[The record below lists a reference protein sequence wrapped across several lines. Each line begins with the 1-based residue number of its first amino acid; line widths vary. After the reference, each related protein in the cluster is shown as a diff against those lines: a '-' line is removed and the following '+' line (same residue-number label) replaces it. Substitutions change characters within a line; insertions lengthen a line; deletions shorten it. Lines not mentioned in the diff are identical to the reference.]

1 MSKKKKGKV
10 VQLNSNQL
18 SPEKYIQTQARS
30 LPIMEC
36 LVNADWESVGLCN
49 VVVVRRH
56 KTGNVTYALYLV
68 DMYCLGVKDVSYY
81 FNQYPEAYE
90 DLKYAGPE
98 WITIDYVL
106 AHNIIY
112 GGIEYAEDYGFKP
125 HKDFAIGRFI
135 LEEDDDRVELME
147 LEFGLDG
154 KPCYV
159 QGPYDDPVKVKN
171 ITATLERMAGKD
183 NFSVVEEE
191 EDEDFDI
198 DDDDWDDEDLDDDE
212 FEKEVEEA
220 LEEEE
225 RSLKIILNFLRKL
238 NKAYDELIRTPQA
251 KDMLEN
257 YPIGRAYKLSKAVV
271 ENKYNTFDT
280 AEQEEDYN
288 RFRDMVLMGSK
299 YEPAIKG
306 LQKAI
311 RKYPGK
317 PVFYTMLRSAYL
329 FNDQSEKADDIIIE
343 TFALFPDYLTA
354 KVDYAN
360 MLIETGVPEGVLSVF
375 DGKPDLNYIYPG
387 VKKFNRSEAAFY
399 YVCMLR
405 YFISQD
411 EIDSADLYMNA
422 IIKKKLYDE
431 YTLSTMKYAMTLMCR
446 IKLEKIE
453 EHKKNN
459 NG

>member
-1 MSKKKKGKV
+1 MSKKKKGKI

-36 LVNADWESVGLCN
+36 LINDGWESVGICN

-81 FNQYPEAYE
+81 FNQDAEDYE
-90 DLKYAGPE
+90 DLKYNGPE

-112 GGIEYAEDYGFKP
+112 GSIEYAEDYGFKP

-154 KPCYV
+154 KPCYM

-171 ITATLERMAGKD
+171 ITATLERTAGKD
-183 NFSVVEEE
+183 NFAIVEEG
-191 EDEDFDI
+191 DEDFDI

-212 FEKEVEEA
+212 FEKEAEEA
-220 LEEEE
+220 FEEEE
-225 RSLKIILNFLRKL
+225 RSFKIIFNFLRKL

-257 YPIGRAYKLSKAVV
+257 YPIGRAYTLSEDVV
-271 ENKYNTFDT
+271 KNKYNIFDT

-288 RFRDMVLMGSK
+288 HFGHMILVDRK
-299 YEPAIKG
+299 YDPAIKG
-306 LQKAI
+306 LQKVI
-311 RKYPGK
+311 KKYPGK
-317 PVFYTMLRSAYL
+317 PVFYNMLRSAYTL
-329 FNDQSEKADDIIIE
+329 NDQPGKADDITIE
-343 TFALFPDYLTA
+343 TFMLFPDYLTA

-360 MLIETGVPEGVLSVF
+360 MLIETGIPEGVLSVF

-387 VKKFNRSEAAFY
+387 IKKFNRTEAAFY
-399 YVCMLR
+399 YVCMFR

-422 IIKKKLYDE
+422 IIKKKLYEE
-431 YTLSTMKYAMTLMCR
+431 YTLSTVKHAMTLLCR

-459 NG
+459 EE